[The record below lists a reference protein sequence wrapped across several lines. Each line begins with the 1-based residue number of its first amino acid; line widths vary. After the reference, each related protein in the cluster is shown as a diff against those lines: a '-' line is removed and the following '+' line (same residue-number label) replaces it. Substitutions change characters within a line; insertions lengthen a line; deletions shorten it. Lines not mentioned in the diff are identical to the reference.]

1 MQINTGNEG
10 FLPILPNPATHI
22 RLLIVFAC
30 GEAGVADIQ
39 ISLIS
44 VPFLDAPAY
53 HAVSYTW
60 GDSASEENITIC
72 NGDNGD
78 AKDRSNDR
86 RRVTVRKNC
95 ANVLRQLAHFKT
107 AKYYWVDAICIDQ
120 TNDTEKSYQ
129 VAMMGEIFSRADC
142 VLSCVGMH
150 EDDSKFMADTL
161 RSFDTYL
168 ASHGKS
174 SAVFS
179 DGGRDW
185 TDEKG
190 WTIWHSEHWL
200 EALADEDIVR
210 LYEALD
216 AFARRPYFWRIWIL
230 QELFVARQIVILCDL
245 DELSLPTI
253 LFWWVDAKTQWV
265 FRHRDDIA
273 AGKEPP
279 ILLRKLT
286 ALEAGKDYLS
296 RARWTDVLSFLDD
309 GGSGLGAGFE
319 DMLRERAV
327 TLHETSERQQLFL
340 AKMLTMC
347 EDRHCQD
354 PRDTVYGTLSLT
366 NWGEGTTFT
375 LDGVLIEAAATIDG
389 VLRPD
394 YKKSSYDLAK
404 EVMLN
409 FNEIGE
415 LVKLVLYMLR
425 VGSDAEEVISG
436 IDSRRQRTVTTA
448 QIADQDLVHLA
459 NQSEQEQLQIV
470 EGGFQITSESVWR
483 IERATDSTYV
493 YIHAVDRSDTCC
505 ALASATINVND
516 WIVPTAYSYGFVLR
530 QVSEASKYFQIVG
543 KVWFPPELL
552 PNDLEM
558 TAFMMW
564 FGVDDILVHLAGGFA
579 YILSGDNAKRLEERV
594 LELINVDFC
603 GEPYS
608 SCAEVPGEKRTGT
621 ADDFVERAKTYTLQ
635 LLADW
640 HLFQAENSERT

>member
-22 RLLIVFAC
+22 RLLVLFAC
-30 GEAGVADIQ
+30 EEEDVVDIQ

-60 GDSASEENITIC
+60 GDHSSEEDITIC
-72 NGDNGD
+72 NSDNGD
-78 AKDRSNDR
+78 SKDRSNNCR
-86 RRVTVRKNC
+86 RMTVRKSC

-120 TNDTEKSYQ
+120 INDTEKSYQ

-150 EDDSKFMADTL
+150 KDDSKFMANTL

-174 SAVFS
+174 AAVFS
-179 DGGRDW
+179 SRSRKW

-190 WTIWHSEHWL
+190 WTIWHSERWL
-200 EALADEDIVR
+200 EALADEDVVR

-230 QELFVARQIVILCDL
+230 QELFVARHIVILCDL

-253 LFWWVDAKTQWV
+253 FFWWVEAKSQWF

-273 AGKEPP
+273 AGQEPP
-279 ILLRKLT
+279 ILMRKLT
-286 ALEAGKDYLS
+286 ALEAGKDYLG
-296 RARWTDVLSFLDD
+296 RARWNDALSFYDD
-309 GGSGLGAGFE
+309 GGSGLGAEFE

-327 TLHETSERQQLFL
+327 TQTSERQKLSL
-340 AKMLTMC
+340 SKLLNIC
-347 EDRHCQD
+347 EQRYCQD
-354 PRDTVYGTLSLT
+354 PRDTVYGTLSLA
-366 NWGEGTTFT
+366 NWGDGMTFT
-375 LDGVLIEAAATIDG
+375 LDGAGIRAVGNVDG
-389 VLRPD
+389 VLRLD
-394 YKKSSYDLAK
+394 YTKSSYSLAK

-409 FNEIGE
+409 FREMDE
-415 LVKLVLYMLR
+415 LVKLVIFMLL
-425 VGSDAEEVISG
+425 VGPDVEEVISG
-436 IDSRRQRTVTTA
+436 IDSRRQSTVTTA
-448 QIADQDLVHLA
+448 QIEDQDLVHLA
-459 NQSEQEQLQIV
+459 NQPEQEQLQIV

-483 IERATDSTYV
+483 IERATDSAYV
-493 YIHAVDRSDTCC
+493 YIHAVDRSDNCR
-505 ALASATINVND
+505 ALASATIHVND
-516 WIVPTAYSYGFVLR
+516 WIVPTTYSYGFILR

-552 PNDLEM
+552 PDDLEM

-564 FGVDDILVHLAGGFA
+564 LGVDDILVHLAGGLA
-579 YILSGDNAKRLEERV
+579 STLLEDDTNGPGQRV
-594 LELINVDFC
+594 LELINDNFC

-608 SCAEVPGEKRTGT
+608 SCAEIPGEKRTST
-621 ADDFVERAKTYTLQ
+621 ADNFLKHAKALTFQ

-640 HLFQAENSERT
+640 HLSIAKESEGT

>member
-10 FLPILPNPATHI
+10 FLPILPDPATHI
-22 RLLIVFAC
+22 RLLIVFDC

-60 GDSASEENITIC
+60 GDSASEEDITIC
-72 NGDNGD
+72 NSDNGD
-78 AKDRSNDR
+78 SKDRSNDR
-86 RRVTVRKNC
+86 RRMTVRKNC

-120 TNDTEKSYQ
+120 MNDTEKSYQ
-129 VAMMGEIFSRADC
+129 VAMMGDIFSRADC

-179 DGGRDW
+179 DGS
-185 TDEKG
+185 
-190 WTIWHSEHWL
+190 H
-200 EALADEDIVR
+200 EDIVR

-286 ALEAGKDYLS
+286 ALEAGKDYLN

-347 EDRHCQD
+347 EDRRCQD

-493 YIHAVDRSDTCC
+493 YIHSADRSDHCR
-505 ALASATINVND
+505 ALASATININD
-516 WIVPTAYSYGFVLR
+516 RIVPTTYSYGFVLR

-564 FGVDDILVHLAGGFA
+564 LGVDDILVHLAGGFA
-579 YILSGDNAKRLEERV
+579 YILSGDNTKRLEERV

-608 SCAEVPGEKRTGT
+608 SCAEIPGEKRTGT

-640 HLFQAENSERT
+640 HLFQAENSESSRGQEKKNKEKKD

>member
-1 MQINTGNEG
+1 MQIETRNEG
-10 FLPILPNPATHI
+10 SLPILPNPATHI

-30 GEAGVADIQ
+30 GQADVSDIQ

-60 GDSASEENITIC
+60 GDSGSEEDITIC
-72 NGDNGD
+72 NSDNGD
-78 AKDRSNDR
+78 SKDRSNDR
-86 RRVTVRKNC
+86 RQMTVRKNC

-107 AKYYWVDAICIDQ
+107 ANYYWVDAICIDQ
-120 TNDTEKSYQ
+120 INDTEKSHQ

-168 ASHGKS
+168 ASYGKS

-179 DGGRDW
+179 DGSREW

-190 WTIWHSEHWL
+190 RTIWHSEHWL
-200 EALADEDIVR
+200 EALADEDIIR

-230 QELFVARQIVILCDL
+230 QELFVARHIVILCDL

-253 LFWWVDAKTQWV
+253 LFWWVDAKLQW
-265 FRHRDDIA
+265 FFQHRDDIA
-273 AGKEPP
+273 AGQEPP

-286 ALEAGKDYLS
+286 ALGAGEDYLS
-296 RARWTDVLSFLDD
+296 RARWTDMLSFLDD
-309 GGSGLGAGFE
+309 GGSGLGAVFE

-327 TLHETSERQQLFL
+327 TLDETSERQQLFL
-340 AKMLTMC
+340 KKMLTMC
-347 EDRHCQD
+347 EYRRCQD

-366 NWGEGTTFT
+366 NWGGGTTFT
-375 LDGVLIEAAATIDG
+375 LDGVLIRTAVNDDG
-389 VLRPD
+389 ALRPD
-394 YKKSSYDLAK
+394 YKKSSYNLAK
-404 EVMLN
+404 EVILN
-409 FNEIGE
+409 FNDIGE
-415 LVKLVLYMLR
+415 LVKLVLHMLR
-425 VGSDAEEVISG
+425 VGSDVEEVISG
-436 IDSRRQRTVTTA
+436 IHSRRQRTVITA
-448 QIADQDLVHLA
+448 QIADHDLVHLA

-493 YIHAVDRSDTCC
+493 YIHAVNQSDNCR

-516 WIVPTAYSYGFVLR
+516 WIVPTTYSYGFVLR

-543 KVWFPPELL
+543 KVWFHPELL

-564 FGVDDILVHLAGGFA
+564 LGVDDILVHLAGGLA
-579 YILSGDNAKRLEERV
+579 YILSGDNTKRLEERV

-608 SCAEVPGEKRTGT
+608 SCAEIPGEKRTGT
-621 ADDFVERAKTYTLQ
+621 ADHFVTRAETYTWQ
-635 LLADW
+635 LIADW
-640 HLFQAENSERT
+640 HFFQAEKSERT